1 MQPEA
6 KRSLLRNQDSA
17 KLAPL
22 IQFVAFVCF
31 AMLLAGFRAGSTT
44 GLDIIK
50 ENKNRYEVSSA
61 IELIKS
67 VTIDRK
73 GNITTQEVLY
83 LAKTP
88 EDGGRATLFRFREPP
103 EITGVALLSKSDSAE
118 GDMQYLFMPAFG
130 RVRKIAGSGQKGYFM
145 GTDFAFEDLQPE
157 NTSRYEYERGQDDY
171 LDDIQC
177 FRVTARPASDKAKK
191 SSGYAKRELWISRKD
206 YRILKVDFYK
216 TESQLIKTLVFSE
229 FEPVPN
235 DDSLVLPRRLE
246 MKHHVR
252 KTASIFAVTKCNYN
266 VPLPLDYFSEEAISN
281 WKTEYDAATLSTLE

>member
-73 GNITTQEVLY
+73 GN
-83 LAKTP
+83 
-88 EDGGRATLFRFREPP
+88 
-103 EITGVALLSKSDSAE
+103 
-118 GDMQYLFMPAFG
+118 
-130 RVRKIAGSGQKGYFM
+130 
-145 GTDFAFEDLQPE
+145 
-157 NTSRYEYERGQDDY
+157 N
-171 LDDIQC
+171 
-177 FRVTARPASDKAKK
+177 
-191 SSGYAKRELWISRKD
+191 
-206 YRILKVDFYK
+206 
-216 TESQLIKTLVFSE
+216 
-229 FEPVPN
+229 
-235 DDSLVLPRRLE
+235 
-246 MKHHVR
+246 
-252 KTASIFAVTKCNYN
+252 SI
-266 VPLPLDYFSEEAISN
+266 P
-281 WKTEYDAATLSTLE
+281 